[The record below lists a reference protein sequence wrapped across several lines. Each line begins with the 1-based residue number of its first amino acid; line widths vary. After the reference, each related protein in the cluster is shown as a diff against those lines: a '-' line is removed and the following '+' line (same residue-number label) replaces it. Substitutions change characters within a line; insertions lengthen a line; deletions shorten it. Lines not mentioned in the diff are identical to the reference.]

1 VSLRLKHV
9 TFNCAEPRALAEFW
23 AQATAGQVSDDW
35 GDFVVVNA
43 EDLGGMFL
51 GFQRV
56 PERKFGRNRVHL
68 DLHTEDRQAEVERL
82 TGLGARAVE
91 EHGVPG
97 LSWTVMLDPE
107 GNEFCVAEE

>member
-1 VSLRLKHV
+1 MSLRLKHI
-9 TFNCAEPRALAEFW
+9 TFNCGDPRALAEFW
-23 AQATAGQVSDDW
+23 AGAVHGRVTDDW

-43 EDLGGMFL
+43 ENLGVAFL

-56 PERKFGRNRVHL
+56 PEPKLGRNRVHL
-68 DLHTEDRQAEVERL
+68 DLHTTDRDAEVARL
-82 TGLGARAVE
+82 EGLGAKAVE

-97 LSWTVMLDPE
+97 LSWTVLVDPE